1 LKRLIQSILASKWL
15 TPLILVLLSIV
26 IALLVVVGDQVNRG
40 SLLWS
45 LEQTAYQWGSQYQ
58 QWFEQQ
64 KPDNLL
70 LLVPLAFVGGLV
82 ASISPCILT
91 LLPINLSY
99 IGTCEITSRRDA
111 LTKAG
116 AFVLGVVTILSLFG
130 LFSSVAGI
138 LLIEFQGYVHL
149 AVGVI
154 IVIMGLSLAGI
165 LRLPLPANRLN
176 CMAKEQANSKSR
188 TPWVSLG
195 KTLHTVLIGPYGV
208 GLTFALVSSPC
219 TSPVLFAILATAAA
233 TGSQLQSTLIMVCY
247 ALGYTSIIFFASLF
261 TGLAKQTRILLRHAD
276 SVVRIASMTLLLVG
290 GVYLVNGIRW
300 ILASLMLRAN

>member
-1 LKRLIQSILASKWL
+1 
-15 TPLILVLLSIV
+15 
-26 IALLVVVGDQVNRG
+26 VVGDQVNRG

-116 AFVLGVVTILSLFG
+116 AFVPGVVTILSLFG